1 MMHLSCGCCGEES
14 GGLMANK
21 VYLFVKKRILIDSL
35 MRDVFTNE
43 HLL

>member
-1 MMHLSCGCCGEES
+1 MYLSCGCCGVGD
-14 GGLMANK
+14 GGLEENE

-35 MRDVFTNE
+35 MRDFFTNE